1 MARALAGESVD
12 ETEIYIRNPERPLGV
27 HIVVQAS
34 PFWDENNELAGGIV
48 LIRDISR
55 KKEIEAR
62 IGTLTNAVEQTADTI
77 VITNKGGRIEY
88 VNPAFEQTTG
98 YTRAEALGRTPAIL
112 KSGVHNDAFYK
123 NLWETVTS
131 GKVFRAT
138 IANRKKSGEIYFAE
152 QTITPMRDS
161 AGGISHYVSVV
172 KDVTEQ
178 RKLQEQ
184 EAQMKVAR
192 AVQQRF
198 YRVAPPQ
205 AEGFD
210 IAGAAFPADA
220 TGGDYFDFFP
230 LQQGFI
236 GIAVGDICGH
246 GIGSALLMV
255 ELRSC
260 LRAFAMKSSDLA
272 EIFTLLNGAL
282 VSDLQQDRFATLTFC
297 RLHPPSRSIV
307 YANAGHFPGYILDAG
322 GAVKRTLDSMDIPLG
337 MFSKRT
343 FTCSEEIQLEP
354 GDILVLL
361 TDGILEAERP
371 DEMRLWGRARARF
384 HPGPPPRGGATDH
397 HGPLSRGTEFL
408 RRASSS
414 RRYYSRHL
422 QMPPDRLTRDIR
434 TASGAGPHAL
444 GTTKTSKASK
454 KTALLLRTGC
464 PHGLRLCIIR
474 AVNKSAQREEDRSQ
488 ESECI
493 TIDPM
498 VEQTLQAKSKAH
510 FTPPYAD
517 RLEGLSSDSWLPAPD
532 TSTPLAISSQLL
544 RIFVV
549 RFLWL
554 RLCCAVVFAIS
565 VLRADTR
572 QKILA
577 FFRGAR

>member
-1 MARALAGESVD
+1 MAYVFSDQSPLSLVAELSTLKSIIHNLSEGVIVADRNGKFIFFNKMAQSILGIGAENISPAQWSAVYGCFRPDGITPFPPEELPLARALAGESVD
-12 ETEIYIRNPERPLGV
+12 ETEMYIRNPERPHGV
-27 HIVVQAS
+27 HIVLQAN
-34 PFWDENNELAGGIV
+34 PFWNENNKLAGGIV

-131 GKVFRAT
+131 GNVFRAT

-192 AVQQRF
+192 AVQQQF

-272 EIFTLLNGAL
+272 EIFTLLNDAL
-282 VSDLQQDRFATLTFC
+282 VSDLQQDGFATLAFC
-297 RLHPPSRSIV
+297 RLHPPSRSII
-307 YANAGHFPGYILDAG
+307 YASAGHFPGYILDAG

-371 DEMRLWGRARARF
+371 DETAFGAERALDF
-384 HPGPPPRGGATDH
+384 
-397 HGPLSRGTEFL
+397 
-408 RRASSS
+408 
-414 RRYYSRHL
+414 
-422 QMPPDRLTRDIR
+422 
-434 TASGAGPHAL
+434 
-444 GTTKTSKASK
+444 
-454 KTALLLRTGC
+454 
-464 PHGLRLCIIR
+464 IR
-474 AVNKSAQREEDRSQ
+474 AHRHEGAQQIITGLYRAVRSFSDGLPQ
-488 ESECI
+488 SDDI
-493 TIDPM
+493 TAVIC
-498 VEQTLQAKSKAH
+498 KC
-510 FTPPYAD
+510 
-517 RLEGLSSDSWLPAPD
+517 LPIA
-532 TSTPLAISSQLL
+532 
-544 RIFVV
+544 
-549 RFLWL
+549 
-554 RLCCAVVFAIS
+554 
-565 VLRADTR
+565 
-572 QKILA
+572 
-577 FFRGAR
+577 